1 MERKEFDDITL
12 SAFVDDQVD
21 TVRAEMIIQAMEE
34 NPEVRERV
42 YQFRRAK
49 DLMKLSFKDLKA
61 PLKTPAASGSRRW
74 RLPQFSGLAAAVLA
88 LVIGTSSGLLGFYTG
103 KQINESGAVTLA
115 QNHQDRLILHI
126 SESNPAHFARALAF
140 VKTFLTEHEKQ
151 GEGQIEVVAHA
162 GGLDLLREGVS
173 PYENEVK
180 ALMKKHANVHF
191 IACAAGIRGLLKK
204 GITPN
209 IIEGIATDET
219 AFDHIVAKLQA
230 GWSYVKVQ
238 SLAEI

>member
-34 NPEVRERV
+34 NPEIRERV

-49 DLMKLSFKDLKA
+49 DLMKLSFKDVKA
-61 PLKTPAASGSRRW
+61 PLRSVPVPGEQAWK
-74 RLPQFSGLAAAVLA
+74 LPQLSGLAATLLA
-88 LVIGTSSGLLGFYTG
+88 LVIGASSGVFGYYTG
-103 KQINESGAVTLA
+103 KQSNNLSATSLA
-115 QNHQDRLILHI
+115 QRYQDRLILHV
-126 SESNPAHFARALAF
+126 SESNPKHFARALAF
-140 VKTFLTEHEKQ
+140 VKTFLAEHERQ

-173 PYENEVK
+173 PYEQEVK
-180 ALMKKHANVHF
+180 TLMKQHSNVHF
-191 IACAAGIRGLLKK
+191 IACANGIRGLLKK
-204 GITPN
+204 GIKPN
-209 IIEGIATDET
+209 IIDGIPTDET
-219 AFDHIVAKLQA
+219 AFDHIVARLQS
-230 GWSYVKVQ
+230 GWSYIKVQ